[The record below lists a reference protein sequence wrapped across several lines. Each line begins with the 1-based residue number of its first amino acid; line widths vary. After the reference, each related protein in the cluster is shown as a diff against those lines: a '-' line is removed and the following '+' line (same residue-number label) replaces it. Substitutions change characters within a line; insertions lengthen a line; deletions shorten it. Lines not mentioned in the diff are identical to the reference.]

1 MHDLAELRIVVAP
14 GGERGGELVLD
25 EVEVGP
31 LHRELL
37 VHSNRLLGPADARLD
52 LRLHH
57 PQRDVAGKAIDALLA
72 DLESLRLP
80 VEPEI
85 VVGEVPVGNRR
96 ARLQLEAAPER
107 AFGLERVARFDEGMR
122 REVASRGELRIAF
135 GKLHQLVSGKSGAA
149 LFRPGAPERSGDG
162 GGTRRFRERRAEVL
176 LGGLAVS
183 AREIE
188 DPLHERN
195 ERSPGG
201 EPLGLLDEVFRL
213 VPALLARR
221 RLELVAQVTEPARP
235 VLTAK
240 ASLAAIETL
249 LPRSRPRRV
258 DPGTGIGCCE
268 GVLLRGEISSQPKA
282 NFRAQ
287 PPRVGAPR
295 RQLDGAVEGGLRRLQ
310 PALFQHH
317 LRRHHERLR
326 IVRREL
332 LQFLKI
338 EKRDLPVA
346 VLQLDG
352 SEPPARR
359 RVPWPQP
366 QCGPQKAARPIV
378 LIARQ
383 RRIRARGKV

>member
-1 MHDLAELRIVVAP
+1 
-14 GGERGGELVLD
+14 
-25 EVEVGP
+25 
-31 LHRELL
+31 
-37 VHSNRLLGPADARLD
+37 
-52 LRLHH
+52 
-57 PQRDVAGKAIDALLA
+57 K
-72 DLESLRLP
+72 
-80 VEPEI
+80 I

-96 ARLQLEAAPER
+96 ARLQLQAAPER

-201 EPLGLLDEVFRL
+201 EPPGLLDEMFRL
-213 VPALLARR
+213 VPALLAQR

-235 VLTAK
+235 VLAAK
-240 ASLAAIETL
+240 ASLATIETL
-249 LPRSRPRRV
+249 LPWSRPR
-258 DPGTGIGCCE
+258 PGTGIGRIRGRRCE

-295 RQLDGAVEGGLRRLQ
+295 RQLDGAVESGLRRLQ
-310 PALFQHH
+310 PA
-317 LRRHHERLR
+317 
-326 IVRREL
+326 
-332 LQFLKI
+332 
-338 EKRDLPVA
+338 P
-346 VLQLDG
+346 
-352 SEPPARR
+352 
-359 RVPWPQP
+359 
-366 QCGPQKAARPIV
+366 
-378 LIARQ
+378 
-383 RRIRARGKV
+383 